1 MHHLDTVT
9 FTLFLIFSGA
19 AIISTAALFT
29 RQSMLVAYIVLG
41 ALLGPFGFNILKK
54 VEIVQQTGD
63 IGIMFLLFLLGLN
76 LHPQKLVQMFSKM
89 TWVAL
94 ASSVVFALIGFGL
107 GVLFGYDV
115 TTSWVIGLGMM
126 FSSTIIGLKLLPT
139 TVLHHQHTG
148 EVMISVLLLQDIIA
162 IMVLMILEM
171 VSQGHV
177 SFGRISLFIVALP
190 LLLVFAFFMQRFV
203 LIKLLA
209 KFDRVHEYIFLLSV
223 GWCLAMAILAEV
235 LGLSANIGAFIAG
248 VALAAHP
255 ISQYISE
262 NLKPLRDFFLIMFF
276 FSIGAQFDS
285 HYLPEILAPA
295 ILLAIVMLVVKPL
308 VFRFLIHQ
316 VKETKPVA
324 WEVGARLGQA
334 SEFTLLLAYLA
345 LSTGLI
351 SAQAS
356 CLIQAATLITFIVS
370 SYVVV
375 LRYPSPL
382 AFSDKLRRN

>member
-1 MHHLDTVT
+1 
-9 FTLFLIFSGA
+9 
-19 AIISTAALFT
+19 
-29 RQSMLVAYIVLG
+29 
-41 ALLGPFGFNILKK
+41 
-54 VEIVQQTGD
+54 
-63 IGIMFLLFLLGLN
+63 
-76 LHPQKLVQMFSKM
+76 
-89 TWVAL
+89 
-94 ASSVVFALIGFGL
+94 
-107 GVLFGYDV
+107 
-115 TTSWVIGLGMM
+115 
-126 FSSTIIGLKLLPT
+126 
-139 TVLHHQHTG
+139 
-148 EVMISVLLLQDIIA
+148 
-162 IMVLMILEM
+162 MVLMILEM

>member
-1 MHHLDTVT
+1 
-9 FTLFLIFSGA
+9 
-19 AIISTAALFT
+19 
-29 RQSMLVAYIVLG
+29 MLVAYIVLG